1 MKLLALALVCAALA
15 AAQVAHGQE
24 AELPSRALEEPEPT
38 PAGVALPT
46 PPPQLIPDD
55 ILPAPDLS
63 PKPTPAQPGTTI
75 PQLDESFQEKPLSAE
90 SENRRLHI
98 EWRKLRNR
106 VQNDAEVRA
115 ALARA
120 EAARTDLE
128 KRKLLARY
136 FEIFF
141 GKMMAI
147 APADMK
153 GYLQA
158 KKAEH
163 LAALPQPSVR
173 PSGLPAPTP
182 VPAVAGLPASSPPPL
197 PAPTPTTENPALLPP
212 PSLDSPR

>member
-1 MKLLALALVCAALA
+1 MKFLLLLTLLFAMA
-15 AAQVAHGQE
+15 AARTLPGQE
-24 AELPSRALEEPEPT
+24 AELPSREGEEPTPT

-63 PKPTPAQPGTTI
+63 PTPGGVQPQTTI
-75 PQLDESFQEKPLSAE
+75 QELDDSLQAKPVNPE

-106 VQNDAEVRA
+106 VQNDPEVRA

-141 GKMMAI
+141 GKMIAI
-147 APADMK
+147 GPAEMK
-153 GYLQA
+153 DYLLARKQ
-158 KKAEH
+158 EH
-163 LAALPQPSVR
+163 LATLPQPSVR
-173 PSGLPAPTP
+173 PPLAGSPTPAPGF
-182 VPAVAGLPASSPPPL
+182 VALPTSSPPNL
-197 PAPTPTTENPALLPP
+197 PAPTPTPEIPVLLPA
-212 PSLDSPR
+212 PSLDPP